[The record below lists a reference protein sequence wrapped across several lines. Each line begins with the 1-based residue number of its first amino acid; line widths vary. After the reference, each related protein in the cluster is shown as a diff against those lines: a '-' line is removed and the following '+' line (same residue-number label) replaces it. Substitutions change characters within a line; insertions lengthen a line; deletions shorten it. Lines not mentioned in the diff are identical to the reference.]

1 MSKQTKKIFLNACLL
16 MCLFGSP
23 FSNMEL
29 FATSTYV
36 RSTDQKREVRGIVKD
51 SNGEPLIGVSIIAKE
66 NPSIGAVTDLDGV
79 FVLSLPTSCKTLKVS
94 YIGYKDVEVPV
105 KEGKMLNIILSED
118 TQQLEEV
125 QVIAYGTQ
133 KKVTVTGALSSIG
146 GEELVKTP
154 VASMGNALSGKMP
167 GLTSVQFSGQPGGDD
182 PTLLVRG
189 IGTLGSGTA
198 PLVLVD
204 GVEREFF
211 QLDPNEVEDITVLKD
226 ASATAVFGVR
236 GANGVILVTTKRGE
250 KGKAKVSFSTSVG
263 VQLPTRI
270 VDFVNSYQYATYY
283 NEAQMNDGVKPENVR
298 FSPAIVQAFKDHSQ
312 PLLYPDMDW
321 MDYLLNDAAFQS
333 QHNVNVSGGT
343 DRVTYFVSAGLFTQN
358 GIFKTFDTDYDFN
371 FKYKRYNYRANLD
384 FKVTNTTNLSVNVG
398 GRVED
403 RNRPICTEMG
413 DDTQLFRAL
422 YWATPFSGAGIVDGK
437 WIKSN
442 PEYIPGTDNENSD
455 DALSVYYGAGY
466 TVAVNNV
473 LNTDITL
480 NQKLDFVT
488 KGLSF
493 KIKGAYNSAYYHTK
507 KRTHVIPY
515 YTPLEDSEGNIV
527 FRKSGPDGEL
537 GYSESRD
544 ADRNWYA
551 EASLN
556 YKRKFREHNVS
567 ALLLYNQSKKYY
579 PSQYPDIP
587 TGYVGLVGRVTYD
600 YATRYMA
607 DFNIGYNGSENFA
620 PDKRY
625 GVFPALSLGWIV
637 SEEKFMKK
645 LPFISYLK
653 LRASYGV
660 VGNDKIG
667 GNRFLYLPDS
677 YVFGG
682 GGYYFGTNVNTNQP
696 GAYEGRLGNSSVTWE
711 KAYKQNYGMD
721 LYFLDSRLKINFDY
735 FYDHRKDILI
745 TRNTFPGFIGLTLP
759 AVNYGIVDNKGF
771 EVSVGWNDK
780 IGDSF
785 KYWVNA
791 NLSHAK
797 NKIVEMDEVKRNE
810 DYLYRTGR
818 SVGQPFAYKFWG
830 FYDDTA
836 NERYKAQYGM
846 DIAAHSCDL
855 KPGDC
860 VYVDVNR
867 DGVIDED
874 DQQPLGFTNYPEYS
888 GGVTLGFSWKNF
900 TFSMLWNY
908 AWNTSRVL
916 AETFRKPLGDTNTR
930 SILLDH
936 YLNRW
941 TPENASEAKYP
952 RASFASAK
960 NNYGVNSDLWIV
972 DASYIRLKNIE
983 ISYRFQGA
991 WMEKCGIKQ
1000 LNLFA
1005 NGYNLLTF
1013 DQLKIADPESPTGN
1027 RPEYPLMRVFN
1038 LGLKVGF

>member
-1 MSKQTKKIFLNACLL
+1 
-16 MCLFGSP
+16 
-23 FSNMEL
+23 
-29 FATSTYV
+29 
-36 RSTDQKREVRGIVKD
+36 
-51 SNGEPLIGVSIIAKE
+51 
-66 NPSIGAVTDLDGV
+66 
-79 FVLSLPTSCKTLKVS
+79 
-94 YIGYKDVEVPV
+94 
-105 KEGKMLNIILSED
+105 
-118 TQQLEEV
+118 
-125 QVIAYGTQ
+125 
-133 KKVTVTGALSSIG
+133 
-146 GEELVKTP
+146 
-154 VASMGNALSGKMP
+154 
-167 GLTSVQFSGQPGGDD
+167 
-182 PTLLVRG
+182 
-189 IGTLGSGTA
+189 
-198 PLVLVD
+198 
-204 GVEREFF
+204 
-211 QLDPNEVEDITVLKD
+211 
-226 ASATAVFGVR
+226 
-236 GANGVILVTTKRGE
+236 
-250 KGKAKVSFSTSVG
+250 
-263 VQLPTRI
+263 
-270 VDFVNSYQYATYY
+270 
-283 NEAQMNDGVKPENVR
+283 
-298 FSPAIVQAFKDHSQ
+298 
-312 PLLYPDMDW
+312 
-321 MDYLLNDAAFQS
+321 
-333 QHNVNVSGGT
+333 
-343 DRVTYFVSAGLFTQN
+343 
-358 GIFKTFDTDYDFN
+358 
-371 FKYKRYNYRANLD
+371 
-384 FKVTNTTNLSVNVG
+384 
-398 GRVED
+398 
-403 RNRPICTEMG
+403 
-413 DDTQLFRAL
+413 
-422 YWATPFSGAGIVDGK
+422 
-437 WIKSN
+437 
-442 PEYIPGTDNENSD
+442 
-455 DALSVYYGAGY
+455 
-466 TVAVNNV
+466 
-473 LNTDITL
+473 
-480 NQKLDFVT
+480 
-488 KGLSF
+488 
-493 KIKGAYNSAYYHTK
+493 
-507 KRTHVIPY
+507 
-515 YTPLEDSEGNIV
+515 
-527 FRKSGPDGEL
+527 
-537 GYSESRD
+537 
-544 ADRNWYA
+544 
-551 EASLN
+551 
-556 YKRKFREHNVS
+556 
-567 ALLLYNQSKKYY
+567 
-579 PSQYPDIP
+579 
-587 TGYVGLVGRVTYD
+587 
-600 YATRYMA
+600 MA

-682 GGYYFGTNVNTNQP
+682 GGYYFGTSVNTNQP

-721 LYFLDSRLKINFDY
+721 LHFLDSRLKINFDY

-916 AETFRKPLGDTNTR
+916 AETFRQPLGGTNTR

-972 DASYIRLKNIE
+972 DASYVRLKNIE